1 MSLERA
7 DEGATGKERRRHR
20 RDEAFWRA
28 TLRTSSRVLDCHVID
43 VSAEGA
49 RVRVVTPTVTAPV
62 KANEKVMLTVA
73 GVARVFAVVA
83 WARRNVIG
91 VRLRDA
97 RTIADWRAA
106 LDKHPPSAQGR
117 RTGNKVPAELAEKSA
132 PRDLAK
138 AASVSRDTI
147 ARFLRDAELKPST
160 TAAFGR
166 R

>member
-7 DEGATGKERRRHR
+7 DERATNAPGKERRRHPR
-20 RDEAFWRA
+20 NETFWRA
-28 TLRTSSRVLDCHVID
+28 TLRTAMRVLDCHVID

-62 KANEKVMLTVA
+62 KPNERVMLTVV
-73 GVARVFAVVA
+73 GIARVFAVIA

-91 VRLRDA
+91 VRIRDA

-117 RTGNKVPAELAEKSA
+117 RTRKRVPAELAEKSA
-132 PRDLAK
+132 PA
-138 AASVSRDTI
+138 I
-147 ARFLRDAELKPST
+147 
-160 TAAFGR
+160 
-166 R
+166 